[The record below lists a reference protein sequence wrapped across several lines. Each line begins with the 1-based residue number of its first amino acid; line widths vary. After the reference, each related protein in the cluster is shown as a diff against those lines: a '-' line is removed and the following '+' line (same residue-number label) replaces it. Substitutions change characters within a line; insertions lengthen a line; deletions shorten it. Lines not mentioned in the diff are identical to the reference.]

1 MELKFK
7 EEREME
13 RLFKSF
19 WELEKRIESQNDFI
33 NENLNGF
40 WQSVQ
45 KCEEDLKEKLGPSDL
60 SVVAASVK
68 DVKYNY
74 EWEVELI

>member
-19 WELEKRIESQNDFI
+19 RELEKRIESQNDFI
-33 NENLNGF
+33 NQNL
-40 WQSVQ
+40 QSFRTSVL

-60 SVVAASVK
+60 SHVAASVK

-74 EWEVELI
+74 EREVELI